1 MADLILDNIYL
12 VLLLPLWLFLI
23 IMMGRFFSVYVNKGV
38 IYVLTLFSSFM
49 GAMLCGSALWKLDAG
64 RILENEIPFLKID
77 DFVIN
82 MGIHADRTALI
93 FALVLFVVS
102 FIVQLFSVSYMRDE
116 KKSYRFFAFLNLFN
130 FSMAGL
136 LFSPNLFQTY
146 FFWEL
151 VSVVSYLLIGFE
163 YGKKEKS
170 DASKKVFIINRIG
183 DTALISGIIMC
194 SYFLYSYSG
203 NASLGSLSFTDMNVI
218 STILYAYTS
227 TPLFLIICGLFI
239 VAAAVKS
246 AQFPFYTWLQ
256 DAMEAKLPVSALL
269 HSATMVAAG
278 VFILLRL
285 LPFFT
290 LAGITLKI
298 ISVIGILTALICSI
312 CASSQNHPKK
322 VLAYSTSAQLG
333 LMFFAVG
340 MLNIKAAVAFFAA
353 HAFIKTL
360 LFLTLPDKEECWNY
374 WNFILFLLGGLSLSG
389 LFISGMAAKEM
400 IYAGLDGGNTVLA
413 VLFCVIAFLT
423 AFYITRIALVIS
435 HEYGL
440 VKSMPD
446 KIKLTSY
453 ILLILMNIGLYWYLR
468 SHFEYKVAEP
478 FWSALTAWVVVYILY
493 VKNAFWKV
501 PVLYPLSYNG
511 FYLDKFYSETV
522 VKLYNNF
529 TGMLNKFET
538 NVLSNYRPIV
548 FCSKIPVKLV
558 GLIEKEFMDGT
569 VRLIAVTAKRLSRL
583 DMKAQSGNIQRYNA
597 YAFIIVT
604 LILSCLIIAYII
616 MLSYIGG

>member
-23 IMMGRFFSVYVNKGV
+23 IMLGRFFSVYVNKGV
-38 IYVLTLFSSFM
+38 IYVLTLLSSFM

-82 MGIHADRTALI
+82 MGIHADRAALI

-170 DASKKVFIINRIG
+170 EASKKVFIINRIG

-227 TPLFLIICGLFI
+227 TPLFLLICGLFI
-239 VAAAVKS
+239 IAAAVKS
-246 AQFPFYTWLQ
+246 AQVPFYTWLQ

-269 HSATMVAAG
+269 HSATMVALG
-278 VFILLRL
+278 VYLMIRMV
-285 LPFFT
+285 PFFIFEKY
-290 LAGITLKI
+290 LLLLVMI
-298 ISVIGILTALICSI
+298 IGIVTAVICSI
-312 CASSQNHPKK
+312 LACIETYPKK
-322 VLAYSTSAQLG
+322 VLAYSTSANLG
-333 LMFFAVG
+333 LMFWAVG
-340 MLNIKAAVAFFAA
+340 MGNIKACIILFIA
-353 HAFIKTL
+353 HAFIKSM
-360 LFLTLPDKEECWNY
+360 LFLCLGIKNSLAGYIT
-374 WNFILFLLGGLSLSG
+374 FLLGGLSLAG
-389 LFISGMAAKEM
+389 LIFSGMVSKEIMFAKM
-400 IYAGLDGGNTVLA
+400 TGWTA
-413 VLFCVIAFLT
+413 VIFCVTALLT
-423 AFYITRIALVIS
+423 AFYIIRISLVMIKD
-435 HEYGL
+435 EKL
-440 VKSMPD
+440 EN
-446 KIKLTSY
+446 KINFAEFIPTAFLF
-453 ILLILMNIGLYWYLR
+453 ILNIVFYFVIR
-468 SHFEYKVAEP
+468 KQAEYKIAEP
-478 FWSALTAWVVVYILY
+478 FWCALAGWGGVYFLYTKNLLTKFCNTPKLLEKFYNNILTKVYDFIAKAADFIEIKIFANYEPLKWLCNLSVKIAGFVEDKIMNGSVNFTTSALKAV
-493 VKNAFWKV
+493 
-501 PVLYPLSYNG
+501 
-511 FYLDKFYSETV
+511 
-522 VKLYNNF
+522 
-529 TGMLNKFET
+529 
-538 NVLSNYRPIV
+538 
-548 FCSKIPVKLV
+548 SKY
-558 GLIEKEFMDGT
+558 D
-569 VRLIAVTAKRLSRL
+569 SC
-583 DMKAQSGNIQRYNA
+583 AQSGNVQTYNA

-604 LILSCLIIAYII
+604 VIISSVIFIY
-616 MLSYIGG
+616 LLLLNQFS

>member
-23 IMMGRFFSVYVNKGV
+23 IMLGRFFSVYVNKGV
-38 IYVLTLFSSFM
+38 IYVLTLFSSLA
-49 GAMLCGSALWKLDAG
+49 GALLCGSALWKLDSG
-64 RILENEIPFLKID
+64 RILENEIPFLRIE

-82 MGIHADRTALI
+82 IGIHADRAALI
-93 FALVLFVVS
+93 FALVLFLVS
-102 FIVQLFSVSYMRDE
+102 FAVQMFSISYMKDE
-116 KKSYRFFAFLNLFN
+116 KKSYRFYALLNLFN

-151 VSVVSYLLIGFE
+151 VSVISYLLIGFE
-163 YGKKEKS
+163 YNKKEKS
-170 DASKKVFIINRIG
+170 DSSRKVFIINRIG
-183 DTALISGIIMC
+183 DTALISGIILS

-203 NASLGSLSFTDMNVI
+203 NVNFTSLSFVDMNAI
-218 STILYAYTS
+218 STILYAYAPTG
-227 TPLFLIICGLFI
+227 LYLVICGLFI

-290 LAGITLKI
+290 LAGVTLKI
-298 ISVIGILTALICSI
+298 IVLIGLITAIICSI

-333 LMFFAVG
+333 LMFLAAG

-360 LFLTLPDKEECWNY
+360 LFITLPDKEECWNY
-374 WNFILFLLGGLSLSG
+374 FSFILFLLGGLSLSG
-389 LFISGMAAKEM
+389 MFIAGMAAKEM
-400 IYAGLDGGNTVLA
+400 IYLNLNPV
-413 VLFCVIAFLT
+413 VSVIFCIIAFLT
-423 AFYITRIALVIS
+423 AFYITRIALVTS

-440 VKSMPD
+440 IKTMPD
-446 KIKLTSY
+446 KIKTTAY
-453 ILLILMNIGLYWYLR
+453 ILLIIMNIGLYWYLR
-468 SHFEYKVAEP
+468 THVEYKVAEP
-478 FWSALTAWVVVYILY
+478 FWAALTAWIVVYILY
-493 VKNAFWKV
+493 TKKAFWKV

-511 FYLDKFYSETV
+511 FYLDKFYSNTV
-522 VKLYNNF
+522 VKLYDGF
-529 TGMLNKFET
+529 CSILNSLEVKVF
-538 NVLSNYRPIV
+538 SNYKPVI
-548 FCSKIPVKLV
+548 FCSKSLVKIT
-558 GLIEKEFMDGT
+558 GWIEKNIIEAS
-569 VRLIAVTAKRLSRL
+569 VRMITITFKKISRL
-583 DMKAQSGNIQRYNA
+583 DMKAQSGNVQSYNA

>member
-1 MADLILDNIYL
+1 MADIILDNIYL
-12 VLLLPLWLFLI
+12 ILLLPLWIFLI
-23 IMMGRFFSVYVNKGV
+23 IMLGRFFSVYVNKAV
-38 IYVLTLFSSFM
+38 IWSLTLLSSFL
-49 GAMLCGSALWKLDAG
+49 GAFLCGS
-64 RILENEIPFLKID
+64 ILFKFNSGIIPENEIPFLKIN
-77 DFVIN
+77 DFIIN
-82 MGIHADRTALI
+82 MGIHADKTALI
-93 FALVLFVVS
+93 FAFVLFTVS
-102 FIVQLFSVSYMRDE
+102 FIVQLFSVSYMREE
-116 KKSYRFFAFLNLFN
+116 KKNYRFFALLNLFN

-151 VSVVSYLLIGFE
+151 VSIVSYLLIGFE
-163 YGKKEKS
+163 YGKNEKS
-170 DASKKVFIINRIG
+170 NASKKVFIINRIG
-183 DTALISGIIMC
+183 DTALIAGIILC

-203 NASLGSLSFTDMNVI
+203 NASLASLSFADMNVI

-239 VAAAVKS
+239 TAAAVKS

-278 VFILLRL
+278 VFLLIRMI
-285 LPFFT
+285 PFFN
-290 LAGITLKI
+290 LAGITLK
-298 ISVIGILTALICSI
+298 VIGLIGIVTAIMCSL

-333 LMFFAVG
+333 LMFLAIG

-353 HAFIKTL
+353 HAFIKSL

-374 WNFILFLLGGLSLSG
+374 WNFILFLLGGLALSG
-389 LFISGMAAKEM
+389 LLISGMAAKEM
-400 IYAGLDGGNTVLA
+400 IYQSLNPVYS
-413 VLFCVIAFLT
+413 VIFCIIAFIT

-440 VKSMPD
+440 EKTKPD
-446 KIKLTSY
+446 KTELTSY
-453 ILLILMNIGLYWYLR
+453 ILLILMNIILYWYLR
-468 SHFEYKVAEP
+468 NHYEYKVAEP

-493 VKNAFWKV
+493 TKNAFWKV
-501 PVLYPLSYNG
+501 PILYPLSYNG
-511 FYLDKFYSETV
+511 FYLDKFYTGTIVKIYNRFTGFLARIETGIFSNYIPLLWCAKLPV
-522 VKLYNNF
+522 KITGWIEENIINKIVKLTAF
-529 TGMLNKFET
+529 GLKS
-538 NVLSNYRPIV
+538 LSHI
-548 FCSKIPVKLV
+548 
-558 GLIEKEFMDGT
+558 
-569 VRLIAVTAKRLSRL
+569 

-604 LILSCLIIAYII
+604 LILSCLIIAYMV